1 MADSRGACVGSAA
14 FFERNCDEI
23 SKLTELITTGLTRSP
38 EKQNG
43 KKPAKKATTPPIW
56 SAGAHIPVGFCGEYG
71 ACVGSAAF
79 SEHNCDEINKLTE
92 LITMGLTRSPRSK
105 TAKSHT
111 QKTTEK
117 NDRKLFHTAKANCNN
132 NGLVTGRLR
141 ATRSA
146 GPAPA
151 PREPDVGVVEDW
163 FRSTR
168 PQNVI
173 GVVRLA
179 PLASVAVVLGHGGV
193 PRA

>member
-1 MADSRGACVGSAA
+1 MRWVGCIFRTQLRRDKQINGTHYNGTNTKSREAKRQKA
-14 FFERNCDEI
+14 
-23 SKLTELITTGLTRSP
+23 
-38 EKQNG
+38 G
-43 KKPAKKATTPPIW
+43 KKSHDATYMVRRSAYSCRILRRVRGVRWVGCIFRTQLRRDKQINGTHYNGTNTKSRKAKRRKAT
-56 SAGAHIPVGFCGEYG
+56 HKK
-71 ACVGSAAF
+71 
-79 SEHNCDEINKLTE
+79 H
-92 LITMGLTRSPRSK
+92 
-105 TAKSHT
+105 
-111 QKTTEK
+111 
-117 NDRKLFHTAKANCNN
+117 DRKLFYTAKANCNN

-173 GVVRLA
+173 GVVRLV